1 MFANIDTLL
10 MTKIA
15 RETNTTNKQTNTT
28 KCTRGW
34 QVFANIETLALPAN
48 DKDGQKET
56 NTTNKQT
63 KNKQTNKQTKKH
75 INMDSN
81 LC

>member
-63 KNKQTNKQTKKH
+63 NQLTNKKH
-75 INMDSN
+75 NNMDSN